1 MRLHKRILLAVIALV
16 VMAASS
22 YARHI
27 LRVSVAAPHSR
38 WISRSFI
45 WLGSSRITPT
55 KAMYTSQNI
64 RLSQSRTLTAVMR
77 LAYFA
82 RLDGAVLEADLP
94 YLSYETISNDLCYPK
109 SLWINFLRNDVSPGY
124 DELYQLGR
132 YYASRE
138 VIPAA
143 SAESY

>member
-1 MRLHKRILLAVIALV
+1 
-16 VMAASS
+16 
-22 YARHI
+22 
-27 LRVSVAAPHSR
+27 
-38 WISRSFI
+38 
-45 WLGSSRITPT
+45 
-55 KAMYTSQNI
+55 MYTSQNI

-109 SLWINFLRNDVSPGY
+109 SLWIKFLRNDVSPGY

-138 VIPAA
+138 VIRAA